1 MTFARKNNVIA
12 LVCMCLYIYPI
23 FENQPNDIC
32 GHLSEEASKGRFLK
46 PDKLQNHSN
55 EGKGR
60 KRKSDGK
67 VKEEKRNKAMAAFF
81 VFIIATLELVFGKKK
96 IKKTGEKRMFDAKG
110 PFGHKVFK
118 NPARYVFLTFLYCPS
133 QIMQ

>member
-1 MTFARKNNVIA
+1 MYAFI
-12 LVCMCLYIYPI
+12 YIYPI
-23 FENQPNDIC
+23 FENQPYDVC

-60 KRKSDGK
+60 KRKRKSDGK
-67 VKEEKRNKAMAAFF
+67 VKEEKRKKAMAALF

-96 IKKTGEKRMFDAKG
+96 KKTGEKRMFDAKG
-110 PFGHKVFK
+110 PFGDKVFK

>member
-1 MTFARKNNVIA
+1 MR
-12 LVCMCLYIYPI
+12 LYIYPI

-32 GHLSEEASKGRFLK
+32 GHLSEKASKGRFLK

-60 KRKSDGK
+60 KRKRKSEGK
-67 VKEEKRNKAMAAFF
+67 VKEEKRKKAMAALF
-81 VFIIATLELVFGKKK
+81 VFIIATLELVFGQK
-96 IKKTGEKRMFDAKG
+96 KKTGEKRMFDAKG
-110 PFGHKVFK
+110 PFGDKVFK